1 MLANSP
7 AIKQAEC
14 DLLVIGS
21 GAGGLSAAVT
31 AAFHGLKVIVIEKE
45 PVFGGTTAWS
55 GGWLWVPHNPL
66 ARRAG
71 IVEGKEQVRTYLRA
85 ETGNHYD
92 ADRIEAFL
100 EAAPHMVDFYERHT
114 ALQFIDGNKIPDM
127 NGDLPG
133 AALGGRS
140 VCAAP
145 FDGRQLGPLID
156 KLRPPLPEISFFGMG
171 IASGAD
177 LNHFMNV
184 TRSAQSF
191 VHVGRRFTKHL
202 IDLAR

>member
-1 MLANSP
+1 M
-7 AIKQAEC
+7 
-14 DLLVIGS
+14 
-21 GAGGLSAAVT
+21 
-31 AAFHGLKVIVIEKE
+31 
-45 PVFGGTTAWS
+45 FGGTTAWS
-55 GGWLWVPHNPL
+55 GGWMWVPRNPL

-71 IVEGKEQVRTYLRA
+71 IVEDKEQIRTYLRA

-100 EAAPHMVDFYERHT
+100 EAAPHMVDFYEQHT

-127 NGDLPG
+127 HGDLPG
-133 AALGGRS
+133 AARA
-140 VCAAP
+140 AAP
-145 FDGRQLGPLID
+145 FARRRSMAGKLGPLID

-177 LNHFMNV
+177 LGHFMNV

-191 VHVGRRFTKHL
+191 AARGPPLHQAPL
-202 IDLAR
+202 DLPGTGAACTS

>member
-1 MLANSP
+1 MAGCGYRAIRWRVAP
-7 AIKQAEC
+7 ASSE
-14 DLLVIGS
+14 D
-21 GAGGLSAAVT
+21 
-31 AAFHGLKVIVIEKE
+31 
-45 PVFGGTTAWS
+45 
-55 GGWLWVPHNPL
+55 
-66 ARRAG
+66 
-71 IVEGKEQVRTYLRA
+71 KEQVRTYLRA

-114 ALQFIDGNKIPDM
+114 ALQFIDGNRIPDM
-127 NGDLPG
+127 HGDLPG

-145 FDGRQLGPLID
+145 FDGRQLGPLIH

-191 VHVGRRFTKHL
+191 VHVGRRFASTSSTWPGTG
-202 IDLAR
+202 AACTS